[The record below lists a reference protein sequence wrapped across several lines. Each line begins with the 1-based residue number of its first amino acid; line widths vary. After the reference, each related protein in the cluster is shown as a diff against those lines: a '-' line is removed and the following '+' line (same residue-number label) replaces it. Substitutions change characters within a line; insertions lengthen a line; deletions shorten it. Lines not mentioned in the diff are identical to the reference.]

1 MHIRSLCSISL
12 SVQQFSYI
20 AIINSTYIHM
30 HAIANYT
37 CIQSFIILFIALHG
51 YHAANIAINKNSCG
65 DEHELA
71 YTHTEGY

>member
-1 MHIRSLCSISL
+1 
-12 SVQQFSYI
+12 
-20 AIINSTYIHM
+20 M

-71 YTHTEGY
+71 YTHTEGYQYMLNLTVKTKSYEILYC